1 MVTTVTATVLVWKKH
16 LELIVEAYADDVIG
30 ARVGLGA
37 IGCLLVVVAVN
48 ADEVTG
54 IEANLFIDVPCA
66 TQSDAVTVA
75 GERGVLLITVAEAV
89 VRALAPATDGEAVVD
104 VVLHTSEELMG
115 AVGEFFLT
123 VATHTGVLIVE
134 EVVLD
139 GSAELVGE
147 FIAGSNREQGRHV
160 VAGTDA
166 VLIWALED
174 DTIKAVVCSRG
185 GYGSIHLLNRIP
197 AEKFQQHPKWIIGHG
212 DIAILLYAIA
222 GANVMS
228 IHGPMAFQ
236 IASSQEP
243 ATSITRN
250 ILFGTLPQYKI
261 PANPYNRI
269 GHAEGILIGGNLS
282 SISAIAGS
290 RFHLPSKQNVILFI
304 EEVEESLHSID
315 RLFYSL
321 SLKLN
326 FENVKGIIFGTFN
339 SVRYDLQYGSVEQML
354 IAHLHNYEIPVCCGF
369 PVGSNSCI
377 PLIEGALCSL
387 DVRGDSATLTY
398 RIKGSVEPYEVD
410 IDTPQLLKEKQ
421 L

>member
-1 MVTTVTATVLVWKKH
+1 MYQGKKMIQPSYLKEGDKVALVSPAYWVPQEALQQAADTIRSWGLQPIIGPH
-16 LELIVEAYADDVIG
+16 TNNLNVNAYAG
-30 ARVGLGA
+30 T
-37 IGCLLVVVAVN
+37 
-48 ADEVTG
+48 ADE
-54 IEANLFIDVPCA
+54 
-66 TQSDAVTVA
+66 
-75 GERGVLLITVAEAV
+75 
-89 VRALAPATDGEAVVD
+89 RAAD
-104 VVLHTSEELMG
+104 
-115 AVGEFFLT
+115 
-123 VATHTGVLIVE
+123 
-134 EVVLD
+134 
-139 GSAELVGE
+139 
-147 FIAGSNREQGRHV
+147 
-160 VAGTDA
+160 
-166 VLIWALED
+166 LIWALED

-290 RFHLPSKQNVILFI
+290 RFHLLSKQNVILFI

-369 PVGSNSCI
+369 PVGSNSCF

-398 RIKGSVEPYEVD
+398 NIKGSVEPYEVD

>member
-1 MVTTVTATVLVWKKH
+1 MYQGKKMIQPSYLKEGDKVALVSPAYWVPQEALQQAADTVRSWGLQPIIGPHTNNLNVN
-16 LELIVEAYADDVIG
+16 AYAG
-30 ARVGLGA
+30 T
-37 IGCLLVVVAVN
+37 
-48 ADEVTG
+48 ADE
-54 IEANLFIDVPCA
+54 
-66 TQSDAVTVA
+66 
-75 GERGVLLITVAEAV
+75 
-89 VRALAPATDGEAVVD
+89 RAAD
-104 VVLHTSEELMG
+104 
-115 AVGEFFLT
+115 
-123 VATHTGVLIVE
+123 
-134 EVVLD
+134 
-139 GSAELVGE
+139 
-147 FIAGSNREQGRHV
+147 
-160 VAGTDA
+160 
-166 VLIWALED
+166 LIWALED

-250 ILFGTLPQYKI
+250 ILFGTLPQYRI

-290 RFHLPSKQNVILFI
+290 RFHLLSKQNVILFI

-369 PVGSNSCI
+369 PVGSNSCF

-398 RIKGSVEPYEVD
+398 NIKGSVEPYEVN

>member
-1 MVTTVTATVLVWKKH
+1 MYQGKKMIQPSYLKEGDKVALVSPAYWVPQEALQQAADTIRGWGLQPIIGPH
-16 LELIVEAYADDVIG
+16 TNNLNVNAYAG
-30 ARVGLGA
+30 T
-37 IGCLLVVVAVN
+37 
-48 ADEVTG
+48 ADE
-54 IEANLFIDVPCA
+54 
-66 TQSDAVTVA
+66 
-75 GERGVLLITVAEAV
+75 
-89 VRALAPATDGEAVVD
+89 RAAD
-104 VVLHTSEELMG
+104 
-115 AVGEFFLT
+115 
-123 VATHTGVLIVE
+123 
-134 EVVLD
+134 
-139 GSAELVGE
+139 
-147 FIAGSNREQGRHV
+147 
-160 VAGTDA
+160 
-166 VLIWALED
+166 LIWALED

-250 ILFGTLPQYKI
+250 ILFGTLPQYWI

-290 RFHLPSKQNVILFI
+290 RFHLLSKQNVILFI

-369 PVGSNSCI
+369 PVGSNSCF